1 MAIDRTNYEVF
12 FLDYL
17 EGRLTAAEAEA
28 VEAFAA
34 AHPDLRDE
42 LDAMRGMNHLLTV
55 PLPGTPTILEEKASL
70 YQRDWNGEDAIL
82 PLEHVSFTE
91 KASLKKPLVASEEE
105 ELLLAAHAEG
115 DSDTATVT
123 KAQQLL
129 HSKPWL
135 TADYKMLQRM
145 RVTPEPIVYMHK
157 ADLHRDTRRVVPLMR
172 YFSYAAAAAVVAW
185 FVAIA
190 MPGGPADADLA
201 AGFTSRLREMTR
213 SAAPSGEEGAKEY
226 TLEPAGLP
234 RRNTPPPVVVPD
246 YSPAPAPQDLAV
258 QPVRPEEKAPDQQEQ
273 PQQAEQPSPLPENH
287 LLPGEEQIAVTDS
300 SQMPGTPQHSRRV
313 EQYQSLFEFA
323 QTKAKDKLWG
333 GRDYPEDNFA
343 LALAQREVQR
353 RFNRPDSF
361 IEVTQTKTPKEREL
375 KVRVGKLEFSR
386 KR

>member
-1 MAIDRTNYEVF
+1 MTIDRTNYEVF

-17 EGRLTAAEAEA
+17 EGRLTAAEAQA

-42 LDAMRGMNHLLTV
+42 LDAMRAMSHLLTV
-55 PLPGTPTILEEKASL
+55 PLPGTLDILEEKSSL
-70 YQRDWNGEDAIL
+70 YQRDWNGEDNIL
-82 PLEHVSFTE
+82 PLEHVPFTE

-135 TADYKMLQRM
+135 AADYEMLQRM
-145 RVTPEPIVYMHK
+145 RVTPEPIVFMHK
-157 ADLHRDTRRVVPLMR
+157 AGLRRDTGRVVPLMR

-185 FVAIA
+185 LVAIA
-190 MPGGPADADLA
+190 MPGEPADADLA
-201 AGFTSRLREMTR
+201 AGFKSRLREMTR
-213 SAAPSGEEGAKEY
+213 SAAPSGEAGAKEN

-234 RRNTPPPVVVPD
+234 RRDTPPPVVAPD

-313 EQYQSLFEFA
+313 EQYQSLFDFA
-323 QTKAKDKLWG
+323 QTKAKNKLWG

-375 KVRVGKLEFSR
+375 KVRVGKFEFSR

>member
-1 MAIDRTNYEVF
+1 MMIDRTNYEAF

-17 EGRLTAAEAEA
+17 EGRLTAAEAQA

-42 LDAMRGMNHLLTV
+42 LDAMQGMSHMLTV
-55 PLPGTPTILEEKASL
+55 PLPGSPTILEEKASL
-70 YQRDWNGEDAIL
+70 YQRDWEEEDVIL

-105 ELLLAAHAEG
+105 ELLLAAYAEG
-115 DSDTATVT
+115 DGDTAAVT

-135 TADYKMLQRM
+135 TADYEMLQRM
-145 RVTPEPIVYMHK
+145 RVTPEQIVYMHK
-157 ADLHRDTRRVVPLMR
+157 ADLRRDTGRVVPLMR

-185 FVAIA
+185 VVAIA

-201 AGFTSRLREMTR
+201 AGFKSRLREMTR
-213 SAAPSGEEGAKEY
+213 SAAPSGEAASEENTSAPLGS
-226 TLEPAGLP
+226 P
-234 RRNTPPPVVVPD
+234 RRTAPSPVIIPD
-246 YSPAPAPQDLAV
+246 NSPAPAPQDLAV
-258 QPVRPEEKAPDQQEQ
+258 RPVRPEEKTPDQQEQ
-273 PQQAEQPSPLPENH
+273 SQQAEQPSPLPENH

-353 RFNRPDSF
+353 RFNSSDSF
-361 IEVTQTKTPKEREL
+361 IEVTQTKTPEEREL
-375 KVRVGKLEFSR
+375 KVRVGKFEFSR